1 MNKESLEELRE
12 WQAAIKEEIVQGV
25 GQVGIFWILDGHI
38 PQTGDDIIRE
48 SVPYTHGE
56 EYGEFINGWSAHVDF
71 WAVVQRIFTTDLE
84 YDEVPRGRVVYSKRD
99 GTFLVYGSKGFV
111 ATERQWGRI
120 LELFNLPEQKTLIRS
135 DEHYELGKGK

>member
-1 MNKESLEELRE
+1 MNKESLAELRE
-12 WQAAIKEEIVQGV
+12 WQAAIKEEIVRGV

-56 EYGEFINGWSAHVDF
+56 EYGDFINGWSAHVDF
-71 WAVVQRIFTTDLE
+71 WALVQRIFTTNLE

-99 GTFLVYGSKGFV
+99 DTFLVYGSKAFV
-111 ATERQWGRI
+111 ADKAQRGRI
-120 LELFNLPEQKTLIRS
+120 LEMFNLPEEKTVFRS
-135 DEHYELGKGK
+135 DEHYELGKGE